1 MRTTAVFALIL
12 CTALLQPQRILAQG
26 ESEPSPCPSAVP
38 GTPEPEWFK
47 GTVRPGP
54 GVTNPTLLKSARPQY
69 TPEAEA
75 AGITGE
81 VWLDARVDAD
91 GRVRNV
97 CLVRSLPM
105 LDAQA
110 AKAAKEFEFRPA
122 QQNGAPIPVIVRI
135 QIAFNLR
142 EKK

>member
-1 MRTTAVFALIL
+1 
-12 CTALLQPQRILAQG
+12 
-26 ESEPSPCPSAVP
+26 
-38 GTPEPEWFK
+38 
-47 GTVRPGP
+47 
-54 GVTNPTLLKSARPQY
+54 
-69 TPEAEA
+69 
-75 AGITGE
+75 
-81 VWLDARVDAD
+81 
-91 GRVRNV
+91 
-97 CLVRSLPM
+97 M